1 MSPARSDVVDHPT
14 PTPTPSGRRTQS
26 SVTMDP
32 RIHRRR
38 TEVARRVGRRRLGVV
53 LALLVVTA
61 TGTGG
66 WFLLHGSLFSA
77 RVLRV
82 IGSAHTPS
90 ATVLATAGLAAHPP
104 LIDVDPGAAA
114 ARIEQLP
121 WVATASVHREWPD
134 GVVVTVHERTPVA
147 VVELG
152 RGGQSGPWAEVDRS
166 GRVLADVPAP
176 PHLARLASTGPPPA
190 VPAPGGELGPAYDG
204 ALAVAASLPPAFAAQ
219 VAAVVV
225 EPGGTVGLRLTTPV
239 SVELGSTSQLSAK
252 YEDVAAVLA
261 GAPLAAGDVIDVSV
275 PESPVIV
282 PG

>member
-1 MSPARSDVVDHPT
+1 VSPTRSDVVEHPT
-14 PTPTPSGRRTQS
+14 PAASGRRGPS
-26 SVTMDP
+26 PVTIDP

-38 TEVARRVGRRRLGVV
+38 TEVARRVGRRRLGVL

-61 TGTGG
+61 TATSG

-82 IGSAHTPS
+82 IGSAHTPP
-90 ATVLATAGLAAHPP
+90 ATVLATAGLTAHPP

-114 ARIEQLP
+114 ARIERLP

-147 VVELG
+147 VVGLG
-152 RGGQSGPWAEVDRS
+152 SGAQSDQWAEVDRS
-166 GRVLADVPAP
+166 GRVLSDVPAP
-176 PHLARLASTGPPPA
+176 PHLARLVTTGPPPA
-190 VPAPGGELGPAYDG
+190 VPAPGGELGSAYDG

-225 EPGGTVGLRLTTPV
+225 EPGGTVGLRLTTPI
-239 SVELGSTSQLSAK
+239 SVELGSTSQLPAK

-261 GAPLAAGDVIDVSV
+261 GAPLVAGDVIDVSV